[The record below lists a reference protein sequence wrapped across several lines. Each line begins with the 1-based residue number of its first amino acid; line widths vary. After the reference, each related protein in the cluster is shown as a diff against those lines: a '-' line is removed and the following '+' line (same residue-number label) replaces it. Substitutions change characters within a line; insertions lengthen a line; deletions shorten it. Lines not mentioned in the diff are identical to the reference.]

1 MSVKPVTTRYA
12 LFMRS
17 ASDVVSRQGLGL
29 EANFYGLGLTS
40 APMALAS
47 KVQALALIAALTI
60 IWHHLQMQER

>member
-40 APMALAS
+40 APIALAS
-47 KVQALALIAALTI
+47 KVR
-60 IWHHLQMQER
+60 H